1 MNKYK
6 FSVNLVVEVE
16 AFDPFDAEE
25 AVRDEFG
32 LGTAGAVEVVESEI
46 GSA

>member
-1 MNKYK
+1 MDKYK
-6 FSVNLVVEVE
+6 FSVELVVEVE
-16 AFDPFDAEE
+16 AFDEFDAEE

-32 LGTAGAVEVVESEI
+32 LGTSGSVEVLESEI